1 MRTFAC
7 TIVLAAMMIPAV
19 AWAQQEPGPNKGSDG
34 NPSAP
39 GVQPGGDPAKAKAE
53 LQRKQME
60 LELQVRRDDIQLQ
73 QERHELEM
81 KKQRAELDR
90 WRRQGDDRRDGPKG
104 LLVLMLIGCLVS
116 HILLTVW
123 VWTDMRA
130 KGIGRALWV
139 PIVLLTGLGGAIL
152 YAIVRVADTRD
163 QAAPAAKAK

>member
-7 TIVLAAMMIPAV
+7 TILLAAMMIPVV

-39 GVQPGGDPAKAKAE
+39 GGQPGGDLAKAKAE
-53 LQRKQME
+53 LQQKQME
-60 LELQVRRDDIQLQ
+60 LELQMRRDDLQLQ

-90 WRRQGDDRRDGPKG
+90 WRRQGNDRRDDPKG
-104 LLVLMLIGCLVS
+104 LLVLMLLGCLVS

-123 VWTDMRA
+123 VCKDMRA

>member
-1 MRTFAC
+1 MRTFVC
-7 TIVLAAMMIPAV
+7 TIVLAAMMIPVV
-19 AWAQQEPGPNKGSDG
+19 AWAQQEPGPNKGPDG
-34 NPSAP
+34 NPSGP
-39 GVQPGGDPAKAKAE
+39 GGQPGGDPAKAMAE

-60 LELQVRRDDIQLQ
+60 LEIQVSRDDLQLQ

-81 KKQRAELDR
+81 KKHRAELDR
-90 WRRQGDDRRDGPKG
+90 WRRQADDRRDGPKG
-104 LLVLMLIGCLVS
+104 LLVLMLLGCLVS

>member
-7 TIVLAAMMIPAV
+7 TMVLAAMMIPAV
-19 AWAQQEPGPNKGSDG
+19 AWAQPEPGPTKGPDG
-34 NPSAP
+34 NLSGPTA
-39 GVQPGGDPAKAKAE
+39 QPGGDLAKAMAE

-60 LELQVRRDDIQLQ
+60 LEIQMRRDDLQLQ

-90 WRRQGDDRRDGPKG
+90 WRRQGDDRHEGPKG
-104 LLVLMLIGCLVS
+104 LLALLLLGCLVS

-130 KGIGRALWV
+130 KGIGRGLWV

-152 YAIVRVADTRD
+152 YAIVRLADTRD
-163 QAAPAAKAK
+163 QSASAAKAK

>member
-1 MRTFAC
+1 MRTLAC
-7 TIVLAAMMIPAV
+7 TILLAAMMIPVV
-19 AWAQQEPGPNKGSDG
+19 AWAQQEPGPDKGPDG

-39 GVQPGGDPAKAKAE
+39 GVQSGGHLAKAKAE

-60 LELQVRRDDIQLQ
+60 LEIQVRRDDIQLQ

-90 WRRQGDDRRDGPKG
+90 WRRQGDDRHDGPKG
-104 LLVLMLIGCLVS
+104 LLVLLLLGCLVS

-123 VWTDMRA
+123 VCKDMRA

>member
-7 TIVLAAMMIPAV
+7 TIVLAAMMIPVV
-19 AWAQQEPGPNKGSDG
+19 AWAQQEPGPNKGPDG
-34 NPSAP
+34 SPSGP
-39 GVQPGGDPAKAKAE
+39 GGQPGGDLAKAKVE
-53 LQRKQME
+53 LQQKQME
-60 LELQVRRDDIQLQ
+60 LEIQVHRDNIQLQ

-90 WRRQGDDRRDGPKG
+90 WRRQGDDRHGGLKG
-104 LLVLMLIGCLVS
+104 LLVLMLLGCLVS

-123 VWTDMRA
+123 VCTDMRA

>member
-1 MRTFAC
+1 MRTFVC
-7 TIVLAAMMIPAV
+7 TIVLAAMMIPVV
-19 AWAQQEPGPNKGSDG
+19 AWAQQEPGPNKGPDG
-34 NPSAP
+34 NPSGP
-39 GVQPGGDPAKAKAE
+39 GGQPGGDPAKAMAE

-60 LELQVRRDDIQLQ
+60 LEIQVRRDDLQLQ

-81 KKQRAELDR
+81 KKHRAELDR
-90 WRRQGDDRRDGPKG
+90 WRRQADDRRDGPKG
-104 LLVLMLIGCLVS
+104 LLVLMLLGCLVS

-123 VWTDMRA
+123 VCMDMRA
-130 KGIGRALWV
+130 KGIGRTLWV

>member
-1 MRTFAC
+1 MRTLAC
-7 TIVLAAMMIPAV
+7 TIVLAAMMIPVV
-19 AWAQQEPGPNKGSDG
+19 ALAQQGSGPIKGPDG
-34 NPSAP
+34 NSSSP
-39 GVQPGGDPAKAKAE
+39 GGQPGGDQAKAVE
-53 LQRKQME
+53 DLQRKQME
-60 LELQVRRDDIQLQ
+60 LEIQVRRDDIQLQ

-90 WRRQGDDRRDGPKG
+90 WRRQGDDRHDGRKG
-104 LLVLMLIGCLVS
+104 LLALVLLGCLVS

-123 VWTDMRA
+123 VCADMRA
-130 KGIGRALWV
+130 KGIGRALWM

>member
-7 TIVLAAMMIPAV
+7 MIVLAAMMIPAM
-19 AWAQQEPGPNKGSDG
+19 AWAQQEPGPNKGPDG
-34 NPSAP
+34 SPSGP
-39 GVQPGGDPAKAKAE
+39 GGQPGGDLAKAKVE
-53 LQRKQME
+53 LQQKQME
-60 LELQVRRDDIQLQ
+60 LELQMRRDDIQLQ

-90 WRRQGDDRRDGPKG
+90 WRRQGNDRRDGHKG
-104 LLVLMLIGCLVS
+104 LLVLMLLGCLVS

-152 YAIVRVADTRD
+152 YAIVRVADIRG
-163 QAAPAAKAK
+163 QAASR